1 MENRVY
7 LYDLYQTVTETDKKY
22 VAQNQGR
29 FSALTGM
36 MEEDGKR

>member
-22 VAQNQGR
+22 VAQNPYYDLQL
-29 FSALTGM
+29 SLIHI
-36 MEEDGKR
+36 